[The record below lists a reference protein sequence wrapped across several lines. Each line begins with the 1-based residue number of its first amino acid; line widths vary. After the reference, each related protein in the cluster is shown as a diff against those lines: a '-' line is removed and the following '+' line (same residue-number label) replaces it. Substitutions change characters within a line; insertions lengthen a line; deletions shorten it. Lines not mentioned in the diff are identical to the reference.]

1 MCKERRS
8 LHVTTTRAFAVQ
20 HTHRSSNSNGST
32 TQFWPQNDAT
42 SHKLDVPP
50 RSDKDSCQNEDLTNL
65 HELMIMQT
73 VTT

>member
-1 MCKERRS
+1 M
-8 LHVTTTRAFAVQ
+8 
-20 HTHRSSNSNGST
+20 
-32 TQFWPQNDAT
+32 QFWPQNDATSHKLDAT

-65 HELMIMQT
+65 HELVIMQT